1 MGIFYGAQN
10 YKFTTRYEIAHEFH
24 RLKILLKFSGWPDY
38 SPYHPKKGVYF
49 YDKVCFFLVI

>member
-24 RLKILLKFSGWPDY
+24 RLKILLKLTNG
-38 SPYHPKKGVYF
+38 
-49 YDKVCFFLVI
+49 LN